1 MKYNVQYSKP
11 TDDRIA
17 VSDWREHITIV
28 EAGNDKEAI
37 KKFNASHQHLGTW
50 LIMDCW
56 PI

>member
-28 EAGNDKEAI
+28 EAGSDKEAI

-50 LIMDCW
+50 MVMDCW
-56 PI
+56 VA